1 MAPFLQFDMSINLGH
16 VLTAATFLTSA
27 VIGFASMDA
36 RITKTD
42 ESVRR
47 IEEKEIK
54 GIEAKVQNVET
65 RILSR
70 ISDERAMSQQ
80 LQSRVVEDIR
90 EMKIIVR
97 DGFKNLDV
105 KLDGKA
111 DKGIVR

>member
-1 MAPFLQFDMSINLGH
+1 MSSSVQFDMTINLGH
-16 VLTAATFLTSA
+16 VLTAATFLASA
-27 VIGFASMDA
+27 VIGFTSMDA
-36 RITKTD
+36 RITKT
-42 ESVRR
+42 
-47 IEEKEIK
+47 
-54 GIEAKVQNVET
+54 T

-70 ISDERAMSQQ
+70 IGDERAMSQQ

-105 KLDGKA
+105 KLDGKV